1 MATIRE
7 RNGTYQIT
15 VYSGFD
21 LNGRRKR
28 ETTTFTPP
36 KELSPKKKE
45 KVVQAFAIE
54 FENRVKNGLVLAG
67 EKTTLREFVD
77 RWRKEYASQNL
88 EPGTLEKYNA
98 EIDDKILPMLGHMIL
113 TEIKPHNVNG
123 FYVSMTKSGVRRD
136 GKPGGYSKG
145 TITKTANVLSSILKT
160 AVDWEV
166 INRNPCDKVRTHGED
181 VADKIKFF
189 TPAQVS
195 CFLEYIE
202 KPYEIHTRG
211 HSRVDDTGI
220 QYQVGDYTLTRTMPE
235 QLRVLFNLAVFSG
248 LRKGEM
254 LALQWSDIDFENSTV
269 SVTKAAAV
277 VDGKQVCKA
286 PKTKNSRREVSIPRF
301 LTDRLHSMMVEQTKT
316 KESLGAY
323 WKGNNWLFT
332 QSDGSMMSYSTP
344 YATFQD
350 AIDRYNANKEP
361 SDQLPHIPFHGLR
374 HPYVKHTTKIFS
386 LRSMAFQAQ
395 AYPDARRKT
404 RGACQ
409 LRRGGQSQ
417 SPVHPLCNRKRF
429 SYLPP
434 QSKISRIL
442 YAISMRLSGYT
453 STRSISSS
461 ASSVVS
467 ASASKIA
474 LDASFR
480 LSCRACS
487 SCFCFACANTAA

>member
-45 KVVQAFAIE
+45 KVVQAFAID

-77 RWRKEYASQNL
+77 RWREEYASQNL

-113 TEIKPHNVNG
+113 TEIKPHNVNA
-123 FYVSMTKSGVRRD
+123 FYVSMTKNGVRRD

-269 SVTKAAAV
+269 SVTTKPINVNSINPSSFLCSPRGSGSGLFAGPAV
-277 VDGKQVCKA
+277 VSG
-286 PKTKNSRREVSIPRF
+286 NRRSP
-301 LTDRLHSMMVEQTKT
+301 DRDPV
-316 KESLGAY
+316 
-323 WKGNNWLFT
+323 
-332 QSDGSMMSYSTP
+332 
-344 YATFQD
+344 
-350 AIDRYNANKEP
+350 
-361 SDQLPHIPFHGLR
+361 PFG
-374 HPYVKHTTKIFS
+374 
-386 LRSMAFQAQ
+386 
-395 AYPDARRKT
+395 
-404 RGACQ
+404 
-409 LRRGGQSQ
+409 
-417 SPVHPLCNRKRF
+417 SPVHSLFPMFPPF
-429 SYLPP
+429 SPSRRREAPRSPP
-434 QSKISRIL
+434 
-442 YAISMRLSGYT
+442 G
-453 STRSISSS
+453 
-461 ASSVVS
+461 
-467 ASASKIA
+467 
-474 LDASFR
+474 
-480 LSCRACS
+480 
-487 SCFCFACANTAA
+487 

>member
-1 MATIRE
+1 MSRTSKITALYE
-7 RNGTYQIT
+7 RL
-15 VYSGFD
+15 SRDDD
-21 LNGRRKR
+21 LNGESNSITNQKKYLEDYARR
-28 ETTTFTPP
+28 
-36 KELSPKKKE
+36 
-45 KVVQAFAIE
+45 
-54 FENRVKNGLVLAG
+54 
-67 EKTTLREFVD
+67 
-77 RWRKEYASQNL
+77 
-88 EPGTLEKYNA
+88 
-98 EIDDKILPMLGHMIL
+98 
-113 TEIKPHNVNG
+113 NG
-123 FYVSMTKSGVRRD
+123 FTNIRHFTDDGFSGVNFNRPSFQELIKEVEAGNVATIIVKDMSRLGRNYLQVGFYTEVLFPQKDVRFLAINNSIDSNNASDNDFAPFLNIMNEWYAKDTSNKIKAVFDARMKD
-136 GKPGGYSKG
+136 GKRCSGSIPYGYNRLATDKQ
-145 TITKTANVLSSILKT
+145 TLV
-160 AVDWEV
+160 VDPVASEV
-166 INRNPCDKVRTHGED
+166 VKR
-181 VADKIKFF
+181 KIKFF

-323 WKGNNWLFT
+323 WKGNIWLFT

-374 HPYVKHTTKIFS
+374 HTSATLLIAAHQDVRTVSNRLGH
-386 LRSMAFQAQ
+386 AQ
-395 AYPDARRKT
+395 ASTTMNIYAHALKENDRTASNALENMLCKT
-404 RGACQ
+404 GA
-409 LRRGGQSQ
+409 
-417 SPVHPLCNRKRF
+417 
-429 SYLPP
+429 
-434 QSKISRIL
+434 
-442 YAISMRLSGYT
+442 
-453 STRSISSS
+453 
-461 ASSVVS
+461 
-467 ASASKIA
+467 
-474 LDASFR
+474 
-480 LSCRACS
+480 
-487 SCFCFACANTAA
+487 

>member
-7 RNGTYQIT
+7 RNGTYQIS

-36 KELSPKKKE
+36 QDLSPKKKE
-45 KVVQAFAIE
+45 KAVQAFAID
-54 FENRVKNGLVLAG
+54 FENRVKNGLILAG

-77 RWRKEYASQNL
+77 RWREEYASQNL

-98 EIDDKILPMLGHMIL
+98 EIDDKILPMLGNMIL
-113 TEIKPHNVNG
+113 TEIKPHNVNA
-123 FYVSMTKSGVRRD
+123 FYVSMTKDGVRRD

-145 TITKTANVLSSILKT
+145 TIAKTANVLSSILKT

-166 INRNPCDKVRTHGED
+166 LNRNPCDKVRTHGED
-181 VADKIKFF
+181 VADKLKFF
-189 TPAQVS
+189 TPAQVG
-195 CFLEYIE
+195 CFLDFIE
-202 KPYEIHTRG
+202 KPYEIYTRG
-211 HSRVDDTGI
+211 HHRVDDTGI

-269 SVTKAAAV
+269 SVTKAATV

-301 LTDRLHSMMVEQTKT
+301 LTDRLCNLMVEQTKT

-332 QSDGSMMSYSTP
+332 QSDGTMMSYSTP

-350 AIDRYNANKEP
+350 AIERYNAGKEP
-361 SDQLPHIPFHGLR
+361 AEKLPHIPFHGLR
-374 HPYVKHTTKIFS
+374 HPYVKPTTKKFITFFE
-386 LRSMAFQAQ
+386 AFRA
-395 AYPDARRKT
+395 
-404 RGACQ
+404 
-409 LRRGGQSQ
+409 
-417 SPVHPLCNRKRF
+417 
-429 SYLPP
+429 
-434 QSKISRIL
+434 
-442 YAISMRLSGYT
+442 AI
-453 STRSISSS
+453 
-461 ASSVVS
+461 
-467 ASASKIA
+467 
-474 LDASFR
+474 
-480 LSCRACS
+480 
-487 SCFCFACANTAA
+487 

>member
-7 RNGTYQIT
+7 RNGTYQIS
-15 VYSGFD
+15 VYAGFD
-21 LNGRRKR
+21 LNGHRKR

-36 KELSPKKKE
+36 KDLSPKKKE
-45 KVVQAFAIE
+45 KAVQAFAID

-67 EKTTLREFVD
+67 EPPLREFVD
-77 RWRKEYASQNL
+77 RWREEYASQNL

-98 EIDDKILPMLGHMIL
+98 EIDDKILPMLGNMIL
-113 TEIKPHNVNG
+113 TEIKPHNVNA
-123 FYVSMTKSGVRRD
+123 FYVSMTKDGVRRD

-145 TITKTANVLSSILKT
+145 TIAKTANVLSSILKT

-166 INRNPCDKVRTHGED
+166 LNRNPCDKVRTHGED
-181 VADKIKFF
+181 VADKLKFF
-189 TPAQVS
+189 TPAQVG
-195 CFLEYIE
+195 CFLDFIE
-202 KPYEIHTRG
+202 KPYEIYTRG
-211 HSRVDDTGI
+211 HRRVDDTGI

-254 LALQWSDIDFENSTV
+254 LALQWSDINFENSTV
-269 SVTKAAAV
+269 SVTKAATV

-301 LTDRLHSMMVEQTKT
+301 LTDRVHNLMVEQTKT

-386 LRSMAFQAQ
+386 LRLMNFQAQ

-409 LRRGGQSQ
+409 LHRGGQSQ
-417 SPVHPLCNRKRF
+417 SPVRPLCNRKR
-429 SYLPP
+429 
-434 QSKISRIL
+434 
-442 YAISMRLSGYT
+442 LS
-453 STRSISSS
+453 
-461 ASSVVS
+461 
-467 ASASKIA
+467 
-474 LDASFR
+474 
-480 LSCRACS
+480 
-487 SCFCFACANTAA
+487 